1 MAVQACHAAI
11 DASRHFLSVDSDHP
25 HLVLCSVA
33 SEERLLAAAD
43 HLFQADIRY
52 HLFREPDRDNEA
64 TALATEPLRGELRRK
79 LERYRCL
86 NAADFH
92 SISPSLSPALQRSTT
107 ML

>member
-11 DASRHFLSVDSDHP
+11 DASRHFLSLDSDHP
-25 HLVLCSVA
+25 HLVLCSIA

-43 HLFQADIRY
+43 HLFLADIRFQ
-52 HLFREPDRDNEA
+52 LFREHDLNIEDTE
-64 TALATEPLRGELRRK
+64 LATEPLRGEVRRK

-86 NAADFH
+86 KAADSH
-92 SISPSLSPALQRSTT
+92 SISPLPSPALQRRKT